1 MKRLAALAFV
11 AFANACLAQG
21 DPATAMPPPSERWFS
36 LDRTSSG
43 YVAAGNLAGTL
54 WAFHVR
60 GFQMKRLGGAASTMF
75 SIDGVV
81 MQVRPVPRSVIKGA
95 ASGALQ
101 AHKRYEQEHQ
111 AATNPNLTFGD
122 HDLCRGAKVPF
133 EQWTAQ
139 RAGDAMVQA
148 YVTFEVGD
156 YVMMVV
162 APYENEARRKA
173 VARALEDVCTSFQ
186 REKVA

>member
-1 MKRLAALAFV
+1 MKRLAIFAFLA
-11 AFANACLAQG
+11 A
-21 DPATAMPPPSERWFS
+21 ATAPFAQVDPKAVAPPPSERWFS

-43 YVAAGNLAGTL
+43 YVAGGNLAGTL

-60 GFQMKRLGGAASTMF
+60 GFDMKRLGGAASTTF

-95 ASGALQ
+95 AGGVLE
-101 AHKRYEQEHQ
+101 AHKGYEQEHL
-111 AATNPNLTFGD
+111 AATAKDVTFGN
-122 HDLCRGAKVPF
+122 HDFCRGAKVPF
-133 EQWTAQ
+133 QQWTAQ

-162 APYENEARRKA
+162 APYENEARRKV
-173 VARALEDVCTSFQ
+173 VARAIEDVCTSFQ
-186 REKVA
+186 REKAP